1 MDCSNPVNVNDRIT
15 VGDARI
21 AAAGYIRQ
29 DLASLKNA
37 AAKVPRNYLP
47 TTTPRP
53 PDVVRA
59 DLLRVKS
66 SRRTVPNDP
75 EGLAALADLSGFLT
89 LEADSIP
96 ICGYVGTSGSVHP
109 SGVKMKQGRS
119 LATRTFGGQT
129 RDDLVLEAA
138 LRHFPYMDV
147 AAAYSSAVYT
157 SGTPSGFLER
167 MRLNMTRPAVSSL
180 RTANVRTIP
189 QLAALMEKLLPIRKA
204 PVPDWNAD
212 FDVLLDD
219 VEITKEAG
227 AGYPYCRSKGQA
239 MRDCLEVVLPN
250 IVEAVSTGTWEQLM
264 TEQPELFLVEV
275 KNKLDTYDVEKLM
288 TKTRPYMNYP
298 MHFTLFWSFM
308 AQHYNELMYIVGD
321 GPATSNACGW
331 SMANGGGAK
340 KIKYI
345 TAQLKREGD
354 WFVEAYSDDVVIY
367 YKQHGEIYRISP
379 DFVQMD
385 SSIDA
390 DIVRARLYNIKK
402 LFKEQ
407 HGDNVWMES
416 MIDLWED
423 MALDPMLIVQ
433 GTKIWRKKHKHG
445 MCSGVPDTTGIN
457 TYKSVLAYH
466 KMLESHD
473 PRTLTEEVAR
483 KWMKNNAGLEIKP
496 GTWTVEQANFMAPPG
511 EPMCP
516 QTFLGV
522 QWANTEE
529 GAVVPHLPTEKWLR
543 MLVVPKDKDMDSYSL
558 AASRRRFDRMRGYLV
573 TGAAF
578 DPKIVAVINDVL
590 NGITAEAVIMQVQAG
605 DGKGE
610 APQEGLLLPDYVYP
624 ASDVVPS
631 RQNVV
636 DIYNGAERSP
646 WTELFPG
653 VKALIAGHMELNMRK
668 FGKITPYRARLAGE
682 GSGKHSDVM
691 VIEPPVANPT
701 PVDNPGISGAP
712 YKKGKHTKPG
722 SKCRVVLPDGE
733 KGAVMPTVEDTID
746 HLLRESALPLPILAQ
761 KIGKEP
767 HDTIKFVYNAGY
779 DAREPLLGLKTE
791 ANGPALHSLFP
802 VKERARVL
810 DTKVL
815 DDGKTTVPITRP
827 DSRSTPLR
835 GIVVHEE
842 FNGEAVAPPREV
854 KVIHHP
860 SVTSSAL
867 VGDPVSYMVHL
878 LTKATGETGEWNTS
892 TVATKVDSGTAIL
905 FRVEY
910 THSGFVARAVG
921 NSIKRAK
928 GFAARVMID
937 KLIREHGVPLPSAY
951 KPPTPT
957 EVLEVAAQA
966 RAASLQAHSNPSWKT
981 AQGNL
986 AKLDGAQQRSAQID
1000 ERLAARLGP
1009 DKPID
1014 EVLIDRFEKLATAL
1028 TDRLNDAIAQS
1039 LGINHEVEA
1048 LDSRK
1053 KKTKT
1058 KSTQHRYR
1066 TQNNSTNHHR
1076 SSDNDKTYQE
1086 EDYHEDYGEGTSSRY
1101 DQPFSA
1107 DSRPPKKGLRGS
1119 RRR

>member
-37 AAKVPRNYLP
+37 AAQVPRNYLP
-47 TTTPRP
+47 TSTPRP

-66 SRRTVPNDP
+66 SRRAVPNDP
-75 EGLAALADLSGFLT
+75 EGLVALQDLSDFLT
-89 LEADSIP
+89 LEAESIP
-96 ICGYVGTSGSVHP
+96 ICGYVGPQGSVHP
-109 SGVKMKQGRS
+109 SGVKMKLGRS

-129 RDDLVLEAA
+129 RDDIVLEAA

-180 RTANVRTIP
+180 RTAGVRTVA
-189 QLAALMEKLLPIRKA
+189 QLAGLMEKLLPIRKA

-250 IVEAVSTGTWEQLM
+250 IVEAVTTGTWEQLM
-264 TEQPELFLVEV
+264 TDQPELFLVEV
-275 KNKLDTYDVEKLM
+275 KNKLDTYDTEKLL

-308 AQHYNELMYIVGD
+308 AQHYNELMYVVGD
-321 GPATSNACGW
+321 GPPTSNACGW
-331 SMANGGGAK
+331 SMAGGGGLK

-345 TAQLKREGD
+345 QTQLKKEGD

-390 DIVRARLYNIKK
+390 DIVRARLYNIRK

-433 GTKIWRKKHKHG
+433 GTKIWRKKAKHG

-473 PRTLTEEVAR
+473 PRTLTEDVAR
-483 KWMKNNAGLEIKP
+483 KWMRNHAGLEIKA

-522 QWANTEE
+522 QWMNTEE
-529 GAVVPHLPTEKWLR
+529 GAVVPHLSTEKWLR
-543 MLVVPKDKDMDSYSL
+543 MLVVPKDKDMDTYSL
-558 AASRRRFDRMRGYLV
+558 SAARRRFDRMRGYLV

-578 DPKIVAVINDVL
+578 DPRIVDVINDVL

-605 DGKGE
+605 NGRGE
-610 APQEGLLLPDYVYP
+610 APQEGLLLPDFVFP

-631 RQNVV
+631 RANVV
-636 DIYNGAERSP
+636 EIYSGGARSA

-653 VKALIAGHMELNMRK
+653 VKVLISGHMELNMRK
-668 FGKITPYRARLAGE
+668 FGKITPYRARLAGTGE
-682 GSGKHSDVM
+682 GRTTDVM
-691 VIEPPVANPT
+691 VLQPPEAFAT
-701 PVDNPGISGAP
+701 PADNPGISGAS
-712 YKKGKHTKPG
+712 YKKGKRTKPG
-722 SKCRVVLPDGE
+722 SKCKVVLPDGAQ
-733 KGAVMPTVEDTID
+733 GATMPTVEDTID
-746 HLLRESALPLPILAQ
+746 HILRETALPLPLLAER
-761 KIGKEP
+761 IGKDP
-767 HDTIKFVYNAGY
+767 HEAIKFVYNAGY

-791 ANGPALHSLFP
+791 AQGPALHSQFP
-802 VKERARVL
+802 IKERARVL

-815 DDGKTTVPITRP
+815 EDGKTTVPITRP
-827 DSRSTPLR
+827 DTRTTPLR
-835 GIVVHEE
+835 GTVVLEE
-842 FNGEAVAPPREV
+842 FNGEAVAPPRDV

-860 SVTSSAL
+860 KVTSSAL

-878 LTKATGETGEWNTS
+878 LTKATGETGSWTTS
-892 TVATKVDSGTAIL
+892 TVPTRVESGTAVL
-905 FRVEY
+905 FHAEY
-910 THSGFVARAVG
+910 THAGFIARAVA
-921 NSIKRAK
+921 NSIRRAK
-928 GFAARVMID
+928 SFASRVMID

-951 KPPTPT
+951 LPPTPT
-957 EVLEVAAQA
+957 QVMEAAANA
-966 RAASLQAHSNPSWKT
+966 RAESLKAHNNPSWRT
-981 AQGNL
+981 AQNNQ
-986 AKLDGAQQRSAQID
+986 AKLDGAQQRLAQVD
-1000 ERLAARLGP
+1000 ERLTSRLGGQP
-1009 DKPID
+1009 PL
-1014 EVLIDRFEKLATAL
+1014 ETLLIERFEKLSALL
-1028 TDRLNDAIAQS
+1028 TDRLSDAIQQS
-1039 LGINHEVEA
+1039 RGISLEVEA

-1053 KKTKT
+1053 KSKTKT
-1058 KSTQHRYR
+1058 KKSSRRYDISS
-1066 TQNNSTNHHR
+1066 QNHTKNSDH
-1076 SSDNDKTYQE
+1076 DETYQE
-1086 EDYHEDYGEGTSSRY
+1086 ETHYEDYGEGTSRRY
-1101 DQPFSA
+1101 DQPHHETARSK
-1107 DSRPPKKGLRGS
+1107 KKGV
-1119 RRR
+1119 RRRGGR

>member
-47 TTTPRP
+47 TSTPRP

-59 DLLRVKS
+59 DLLRVKT

-75 EGLAALADLSGFLT
+75 EGLARLNDLSEFLT
-89 LEADSIP
+89 LEAESIP
-96 ICGYVGTSGSVHP
+96 ICGYVGHQGNVHP

-129 RDDLVLEAA
+129 RDDIVLEAA

-180 RTANVRTIP
+180 RTANVRNIP
-189 QLAALMEKLLPIRKA
+189 QLAALMERLLPIRKA
-204 PVPDWNAD
+204 PVPDWNVD

-250 IVEAVSTGTWEQLM
+250 IVEAVTTGTWEQLM
-264 TEQPELFLVEV
+264 VDQPELFLVEV
-275 KNKLDTYDVEKLM
+275 KNKQDTYDVEKLM

-308 AQHYNELMYIVGD
+308 AQHYNELMYKVGD

-331 SMANGGGAK
+331 SMAAGGGK
-340 KIKYI
+340 RKIEYI
-345 TAQLKREGD
+345 NKQLKREGD

-367 YKQHGEIYRISP
+367 YKQHGEVYRISP

-433 GTKIWRKKHKHG
+433 GTKIWRKKAKHG

-483 KWMKNNAGLEIKP
+483 KWMRVHAGLEIKE
-496 GTWTVEQANFMAPPG
+496 GTWTVEPANFMAPPD

-522 QWANTEE
+522 QWMNTLE
-529 GAVVPHLPTEKWLR
+529 GTVVPYLPTEKWLR
-543 MLVVPKDKDMDSYSL
+543 MLVVPKDKEMDSYSL
-558 AASRRRFDRMRGYLV
+558 AAARRRFDRMRGYLI

-578 DPKIVAVINDVL
+578 DQRIVNVINDVL
-590 NGITAEAVIMQVQAG
+590 NGITPEAVIMQVQAG
-605 DGKGE
+605 NGKGE

-624 ASDVVPS
+624 ASDVVPT
-631 RQNVV
+631 RQDVE
-636 DIYNGAERSP
+636 DIYRAGAVRTP
-646 WTELFPG
+646 WQELFPG
-653 VKALIAGHMELNMRK
+653 VKELIAGHMDLNQRK
-668 FGKITPYRARLAGE
+668 FGKIKPYRAKLAGAGE
-682 GSGKHSDVM
+682 GKYSDFM
-691 VIEPPVANPT
+691 VLTPPEEFASPAQ
-701 PVDNPGISGAP
+701 NPGISGAP

-722 SKCRVVLPDGE
+722 NKCNVVLPDGE
-733 KGAVMPTVEDTID
+733 RGKTMPTVEDVID
-746 HLLRESALPLPILAQ
+746 HALRESAMPLSLLAQ
-761 KIGKEP
+761 KLGKEP
-767 HDTIKFVYNAGY
+767 HETTKFVYNAGY
-779 DAREPLLGLKTE
+779 DAREPLLGVKSENL
-791 ANGPALHSLFP
+791 GPALHSLFP
-802 VKERARVL
+802 VKERLRVRE
-810 DTKVL
+810 TKMM
-815 DDGKTTVPITRP
+815 DDGKTTVAITKP
-827 DSRSTPLR
+827 DTRVTPLR
-835 GIVVHEE
+835 GTVVHDE
-842 FNGEAVAPPREV
+842 FNGEARSPPREV

-860 SVTSSAL
+860 LVTSSAL

-878 LTKATGETGEWNTS
+878 LTKATGENGEWS
-892 TVATKVDSGTAIL
+892 TTTVPTTIEAGTAVV
-905 FRVEY
+905 FRAEY
-910 THSGFVARAVG
+910 SHAGFTTHAVA
-921 NSIKRAK
+921 NSIKKAK
-928 GFAARVMID
+928 AFASRVMID
-937 KLIREHGVPLPSAY
+937 KLIRDHGVPMPSAY
-951 KPPTPT
+951 KPPTPS
-957 EVLEVAAQA
+957 EVIEVSA
-966 RAASLQAHSNPSWKT
+966 RARAESLQAHNNPSWKT
-981 AQGNL
+981 AKNNQ
-986 AKLDGAQQRSAQID
+986 AKLDYAQQKSAQID
-1000 ERLAARLGP
+1000 ERIATRLGP
-1009 DKPID
+1009 DKPLD
-1014 EVLIDRFEKLATAL
+1014 ELLVDRFEKLATAL
-1028 TDRLNDAIAQS
+1028 TDRLNDAIKQS
-1039 LGINHEVEA
+1039 LGISLEVEA

-1053 KKTKT
+1053 KSKTKN
-1058 KSTQHRYR
+1058 KST
-1066 TQNNSTNHHR
+1066 SDKKAKKTNHKTN
-1076 SSDNDKTYQE
+1076 SDYDTTNQE
-1086 EDYHEDYGEGTSSRY
+1086 ESQYYEDYGEGTSNRY
-1101 DQPFSA
+1101 GAPYDEEEGPS
-1107 DSRPPKKGLRGS
+1107 KKGMRS
-1119 RRR
+1119 RRRR